1 MINGKYRPVILHGYG
16 GAKKEMPAS
25 LSALAPFGWAPMAA
39 AMVGSGSTL
48 PMWTGQDWRPILD
61 TFVDTRILPPSLTT
75 KEGLLLLSRWI
86 RLDRDELDIRHAVNS
101 WLSPTKVNVA
111 LGPDCDTSPHPL
123 QALPVD
129 LGAIPYVDLMF
140 GPQKAARGQTSKIA
154 KHEESQSPGEALSE
168 KKALPLPEEVFVAL
182 RIQVDSCGP
191 SELSALIK
199 ILLGGNPVSCRNRQL
214 WVQAVQ
220 DFFDDVPITVPSHH
234 LLQVICSTIIM
245 VYGIIIWY
253 PLLRHG

>member
-1 MINGKYRPVILHGYG
+1 MVLPGDGMFQAQRMINGKYRPVIFHGYG

-25 LSALAPFGWAPMAA
+25 LSALAPFGWALMAA
-39 AMVGSGSTL
+39 AMVGSGSTP
-48 PMWTGQDWRPILD
+48 PMWTGQDWRPILG
-61 TFVDTRILPPSLTT
+61 TSVDIRILPPSLTT

-129 LGAIPYVDLMF
+129 LGTIPYVDLMF

-168 KKALPLPEEVFVAL
+168 RHCL
-182 RIQVDSCGP
+182 RRKHFLYLRKCLWRYVYRWTVVVHRSYQPSLRYCLVVIQ
-191 SELSALIK
+191 
-199 ILLGGNPVSCRNRQL
+199 
-214 WVQAVQ
+214 
-220 DFFDDVPITVPSHH
+220 
-234 LLQVICSTIIM
+234 
-245 VYGIIIWY
+245 
-253 PLLRHG
+253 